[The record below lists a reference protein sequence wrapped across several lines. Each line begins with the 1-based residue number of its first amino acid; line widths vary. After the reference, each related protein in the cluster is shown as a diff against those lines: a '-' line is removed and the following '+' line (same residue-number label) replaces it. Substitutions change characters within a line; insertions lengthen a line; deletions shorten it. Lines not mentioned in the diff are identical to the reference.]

1 MFCDLVASTALSEQL
16 DSEDTRTVIR
26 RYQEAAAAAIER
38 FGGHLAKYI
47 GDGILAYF
55 GYPEAHDDDA
65 QRSVR
70 AALQIR
76 DRLPDLNERL
86 QSILAH
92 TRERRIR
99 TRIGIHTGLVVAGE
113 MGAGARREEM
123 AIVGD
128 TPNIAARLEAIAE
141 PDAVVISDATLR
153 LVPGMFVTKDL
164 GTPTLKGIAGPIRAH
179 AVLEAT
185 RVRSRLDVDPSKLTP
200 LVGRDEEVSLLLGRW
215 EQVQEGEGQTVLI
228 SGEAG
233 VGKSRLIQAFRER
246 LDEMPHGWLEHGCSP
261 YTQGTAFYP
270 VVELLEQRL
279 GFQNGDDP
287 EVKLTHLEDGV
298 QAVGLSAPDV
308 VPLLAPLLSLPLP
321 DRYAPLQFSP
331 ALQRKKTIEALV
343 AWILGL
349 AKPQPLVMLV
359 EDLQWCD
366 SSTVE
371 LLGWLLE
378 QSPTAK
384 ALTLLS
390 FRPDFEPRW
399 PTRSYLTPLAVKRL
413 SRRQA
418 TELIGGIT
426 RGMPLPDEVVER
438 VVARAD
444 RVPLFMEE
452 LTKMVLESD
461 VVEECDGRYQ
471 LTGPLAELAIPD
483 TLQDLLMAR
492 LDRLGEG
499 KKVAQLG
506 STLGREFFYK
516 LLRSVSYEEEPGS
529 RPDWPS

>member
-1 MFCDLVASTALSEQL
+1 MSFLDIIERAKAYLERHHRMSLRALRREFDLDDETVEELVRVQQVAVLDGKTLTWADETGSPDARSEEVAAFPPAPDAERRQLTVMFCDLVASTALSEQL
-16 DSEDTRTVIR
+16 DPEDTRTVIR
-26 RYQEAAAAAIER
+26 AYQEVAAAAIER

-153 LVPGMFVTKDL
+153 LVPGTFVTKDL

-179 AVLEAT
+179 AVLKAT

-200 LVGRDEEVSLLLGRW
+200 LVGRDEEVRLLLGRW

-308 VPLLAPLLSLPLP
+308 VPLLALLLSLPLP

-331 ALQRKKTIEALV
+331 ALQRKKTIGGTGRLDHRPRQTAAAGDAGGGSPVVRFLNCR
-343 AWILGL
+343 AAGL
-349 AKPQPLVMLV
+349 APRAEPDGEGADAAQLPPRLRAAVADPL
-359 EDLQWCD
+359 
-366 SSTVE
+366 
-371 LLGWLLE
+371 
-378 QSPTAK
+378 
-384 ALTLLS
+384 
-390 FRPDFEPRW
+390 
-399 PTRSYLTPLAVKRL
+399 
-413 SRRQA
+413 
-418 TELIGGIT
+418 
-426 RGMPLPDEVVER
+426 LPDA
-438 VVARAD
+438 AR
-444 RVPLFMEE
+444 
-452 LTKMVLESD
+452 
-461 VVEECDGRYQ
+461 
-471 LTGPLAELAIPD
+471 
-483 TLQDLLMAR
+483 
-492 LDRLGEG
+492 
-499 KKVAQLG
+499 
-506 STLGREFFYK
+506 RETPFA
-516 LLRSVSYEEEPGS
+516 SSS
-529 RPDWPS
+529 H